1 MKYTIIKDSREKLG
15 WEFAPCNF
23 CKEMRVEGLYTGDY
37 TVEGFEKVLCIER
50 KRTTGE
56 IAINL
61 GSKIDTFTR
70 ELERMREI
78 EFKYLIFEF
87 DIKTLQSFPALSG
100 IPKEAL
106 KGIRMNAGFMIKSL
120 EKLESEYGFETIYCS
135 SKDQAN
141 EIAYQIMKDIYVRFS

>member
-1 MKYTIIKDSREKLG
+1 MVIIQDTREKEPWDFSFYDIDTEVRKLD
-15 WEFAPCNF
+15 
-23 CKEMRVEGLYTGDY
+23 TGDY
-37 TVEGFEKVLCIER
+37 SIKGLEHKLCIER

-70 ELERMREI
+70 ELERMKEI

-120 EKLESEYGFETIYCS
+120 ERLESEYGFETIYCS